1 LEELLEKT
9 GRPYS
14 EELGIDLKSCQKDEV
29 AKWFL
34 ASILFGARI
43 SENTAMKTYR
53 EFEKAGTVSPEKILE
68 TGWEGLIAILGAG
81 GYARYDAKTATKLL
95 EVFGNLQ
102 KLYGGDLNAPH
113 EEASDPR
120 DLEKRLKDLGKGI
133 GDVTVSIFLRDMRY
147 CWEKADPCPTDMVVL
162 AMDDLGIDDLMDYAR
177 DKGLDLV
184 KLETMLVRYG
194 RHLRK
199 KKRTAPP
206 YDEVRKME
214 DLVMD
219 ILEDVKPE
227 ELSLE
232 ALATLTSSGRTY
244 MEKVL
249 LTLKEQGK
257 VEMRKDEKDSYWRA
271 VES

>member
-1 LEELLEKT
+1 
-9 GRPYS
+9 
-14 EELGIDLKSCQKDEV
+14 
-29 AKWFL
+29 
-34 ASILFGARI
+34 
-43 SENTAMKTYR
+43 
-53 EFEKAGTVSPEKILE
+53 
-68 TGWEGLIAILGAG
+68 
-81 GYARYDAKTATKLL
+81 
-95 EVFGNLQ
+95 
-102 KLYGGDLNAPH
+102 
-113 EEASDPR
+113 
-120 DLEKRLKDLGKGI
+120 
-133 GDVTVSIFLRDMRY
+133 
-147 CWEKADPCPTDMVVL
+147 
-162 AMDDLGIDDLMDYAR
+162 MDYAR

-199 KKRTAPP
+199 KKRTAPT

-214 DLVMD
+214 YLVMH

-227 ELSLE
+227 DLSLE

-257 VEMRKDEKDSYWRA
+257 VEMRNDEKDSYWRA